1 MGCSDD
7 ALKTLDITKFGD
19 IAALRGF
26 ISQKTSWVVIAGVE
40 KSYKKELAGAVRTGK
55 SFKKDSKINK
65 KEYTRVQ
72 IGWTTYNE
80 KEAKYVFERKFG
92 GSRVINIK
100 KILKIF
106 LCFFHERKVILAK
119 NITLLIG

>member
-40 KSYKKELAGAVRTGK
+40 KSYKKELADAVRT
-55 SFKKDSKINK
+55 
-65 KEYTRVQ
+65 
-72 IGWTTYNE
+72 
-80 KEAKYVFERKFG
+80 
-92 GSRVINIK
+92 
-100 KILKIF
+100 
-106 LCFFHERKVILAK
+106 
-119 NITLLIG
+119 